1 MPDWKQEISKQL
13 VGLNLPPCREQ
24 EIIEE
29 LSIHLEDLYE
39 EIVAG
44 GATPEEA
51 SREVLSSLSHSD
63 LLAELRVTERTAL
76 IDPIP
81 EGVVNSGHLL
91 ADLWLDFRYAARMLR
106 KTPGFTTA
114 AVLTLA
120 LGIGANTAV
129 FTIVNTLLLNPLPVE
144 HASQLV
150 AMNTAVSKNTREPVD
165 LRPISFL
172 NLKDYREKNHVFS
185 SLAGYSS
192 LTTLTI
198 STGPE
203 SQRLF
208 AEVVTGN
215 YFDTLGIRPQ
225 IGRFFLRD
233 EDVTPGAIPVVVIGY
248 AAWQGR
254 FGGASDILGRTIKL
268 NNVAFTIIGVAP
280 EGFKGVNAI
289 FGPDLWVPSMMAEQ
303 VLTAQQHNALVDR
316 AMLTFTGAGR
326 LKSGVSLAHAQAD
339 LKTIAD
345 ALEKEYPDT
354 NQGQTVSLEPI
365 TEAAIPTN
373 QRQGLLLGSV
383 FLMAIVGLVLLI
395 ACSNVANLLLAR
407 AAARRQE
414 IAVRMALGAGR
425 WRLVR
430 QLLTESVLLGLLSG
444 ILGFFF
450 GYEGCQLLSLFRPAE
465 VAQNFVDP
473 HLNANVFVFVLVVA
487 LFTGLI
493 FGIAPALRSSRT
505 PIVEALKEETRT
517 AGRCARRITLANAL
531 LMGQVAVSLV
541 LLVTAALFL
550 RSVQREYRMD
560 PGFETKNLA
569 MFMLYPGQQGY
580 DRTRTE
586 HFYKDVR
593 DRLAT
598 VPGVASLSWATNLPL
613 WQRTETGIAVEGHE
627 KRNKS
632 EAIASVINTIDL
644 EYFSTMGIPFLAGRD
659 FTEDDRQGA
668 TPVAII
674 NDTMA
679 SRYWL
684 DQNPLGKRLQLPG
697 QTEFRQIVGV
707 VKTADYQTLGEAPQS
722 CVYVPLRQNYSDSMV
737 LYVRFERNP
746 EQIISALQ
754 GEIRSIDPTLPIN
767 DIRTGTK
774 LIEQALWGAKI
785 GVGLL
790 GVFGF
795 LALGLASIGLY
806 GIMAFSVNQRQREI
820 GIRMALGAG
829 QSSVLSLILLQG
841 MTLVTSGV
849 GLGLILSILLGRTL
863 SKFLYGIGASD
874 LPSFAGA
881 SLVLLFVAMVAC
893 YLPARR
899 ASRLDPL
906 VALRE
911 N

>member
-13 VGLNLPPCREQ
+13 VGLNLPPSREQ
-24 EIIEE
+24 EITEE
-29 LSIHLEDLYE
+29 LSVHLEDLYE
-39 EIVAG
+39 EIVAE

-91 ADLWLDFRYAARMLR
+91 ADLWLDLRYAARMLR

-129 FTIVNTLLLNPLPVE
+129 FTIVNTLLLNPLPVK

-150 AMNTAVSKNTREPVD
+150 AMNTAVSKNSREPVD

-215 YFDTLGIRPQ
+215 YFDTLGIRPV
-225 IGRFFLRD
+225 IGRFFLPD
-233 EDVTPGAIPVVVIGY
+233 EDATPGAIPVVVIGY

-280 EGFKGVNAI
+280 QGFKGVNAI

-316 AMLTFTGAGR
+316 AILTFTGAGR

-345 ALEKEYPDT
+345 ALEKEYPNT
-354 NQGQTVSLEPI
+354 NQGQTVSLEPL
-365 TEAAIPTN
+365 TEAAISTN

-383 FLMAIVGLVLLI
+383 FLMAIVGFVLLI

-517 AGRCARRITLANAL
+517 AGRSARRITLANIL
-531 LMGQVAVSLV
+531 LVGQVAVSLV

-550 RSVQREYRMD
+550 RSVQREYAMD

-586 HFYKDVR
+586 QFYKDVR

-613 WQRTETGIAVEGHE
+613 WEHAETGIMVEGHE
-627 KRNKS
+627 QRNKS
-632 EAIASVINTIDL
+632 EAISSVINTIDL
-644 EYFSTMGIPFLAGRD
+644 EYFSTMGIPLLAGRD
-659 FTEDDRQGA
+659 FTQDDRQGA
-668 TPVAII
+668 PPVAII

-679 SRYWL
+679 SRYWP

-737 LYVRFERNP
+737 LYVRSERNP

-806 GIMAFSVNQRQREI
+806 GIMAYSVNQRQREI

-829 QSSVLSLILLQG
+829 HSSVLSLILRQG
-841 MTLVTSGV
+841 MTLVISGV
-849 GLGLILSILLGRTL
+849 GLGLILSILLGRAL

-874 LPSFAGA
+874 LPSLAGA